1 MRKLRNVLEVSKVG
15 TLYKMV
21 KNEIL
26 ERQKEVSKVPILE
39 RIEKIRESLQAAG
52 DEAQE
57 LRHLPAWAAKQMGD
71 QGLWRYALPTEL
83 GGENLTARQQIEVIE
98 ATSAIDGSVGWCTQI
113 SSEIN
118 ALIIRRMEP
127 GLAEKIFNDWD
138 TLVCSGHGPPNGPNP
153 GRNAERDG
161 DGWRL
166 NYQGSFAS
174 GCHNANWNF
183 LMGNMTIDPETGEH
197 AQASFMVP
205 RGEFEICDTWD
216 TAGMRGSGSHDV
228 RMTDCYVPPEHLL
241 PYRSLAP
248 SETWEN
254 PTYRNPTHSIY
265 NKAAVALGVCRG
277 AINSFIELAMEK
289 TPWGAGSSLKDQPQI
304 HYRIGEAQATLLS
317 ARSFVMETQ
326 DRLEDHLGPLPK
338 DGGRLAPDW
347 EFYWPALMACAHAA
361 QSCRN
366 IVGILNNTAGTTGSR
381 MDSPLE
387 RQLRDAQQAA
397 NHALISYRH
406 YEQLGKTFVGYE
418 PPDNYAEL
426 TRA

>member
-1 MRKLRNVLEVSKVG
+1 MTSDKA
-15 TLYKMV
+15 THIMV
-21 KNEIL
+21 RDEIL
-26 ERQKEVSKVPILE
+26 ERQRTINQVPVLE
-39 RIEKIRESLQAAG
+39 RIAGMKESLKAAG

-57 LRHLPAWAAKQMGD
+57 IRHLPAWAAKEMGD
-71 QGLWRYALPTEL
+71 QGLWRYALPVEL

-127 GLAEKIFNDWD
+127 ELAEKIFNDWD
-138 TLVCSGHGPPNGPNP
+138 TLVCSGLGPANGPNP

-183 LMGNMTIDPETGEH
+183 LMGNMTTDPATGEN
-197 AQASFMVP
+197 AQASFMIP
-205 RGEFEICDTWD
+205 RGEFEICDTWN

-241 PYRSLAP
+241 PFRSLGP

-254 PTYRNPTHSIY
+254 PTYRNPTHAIY

-277 AINSFIELAMEK
+277 AIDSFIELATEK
-289 TPWGAGSSLKDQPQI
+289 TPWGASSSLKDQPQI
-304 HYRIGEAQATLLS
+304 QYRIGEAQATLMA

-326 DRLEDHLGPLPK
+326 DKLEEHLGPLPK
-338 DGGRLAPDW
+338 DGGRLRPEW
-347 EFYWPALMACAHAA
+347 EFFWPALLACAHAA
-361 QSCRN
+361 QSCRGV
-366 IVGILNNTAGTTGSR
+366 VGMLNNAAGTTGSR

-387 RQLRDAQQAA
+387 RKLRDAQQAA

-418 PPDNYAEL
+418 PEASYMEL